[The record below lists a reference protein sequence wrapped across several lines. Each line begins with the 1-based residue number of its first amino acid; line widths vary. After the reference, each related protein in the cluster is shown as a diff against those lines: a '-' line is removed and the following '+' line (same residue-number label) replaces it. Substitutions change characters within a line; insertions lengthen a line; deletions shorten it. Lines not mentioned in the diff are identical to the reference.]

1 MIINLA
7 QYDGC
12 RWVRSFFVD
21 WNSRNTASA
30 PIVTAKI
37 RMYIGLRLRLF
48 IIIKLKESLGIYEGL
63 YGKIHYAL
71 ENIPERTSEEQI
83 YVFKGRKKKKE

>member
-1 MIINLA
+1 
-7 QYDGC
+7 
-12 RWVRSFFVD
+12 
-21 WNSRNTASA
+21 
-30 PIVTAKI
+30 
-37 RMYIGLRLRLF
+37 MYIGLRLRLF

-83 YVFKGRKKKKE
+83 YVFKGRKKKKEWTRKREESDVMYILLHLLSN